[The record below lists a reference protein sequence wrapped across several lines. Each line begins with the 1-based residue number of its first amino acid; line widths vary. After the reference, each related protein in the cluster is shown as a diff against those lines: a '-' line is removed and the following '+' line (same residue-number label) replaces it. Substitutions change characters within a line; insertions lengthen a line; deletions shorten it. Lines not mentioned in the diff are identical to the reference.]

1 MDRIKQVTSPPI
13 LPNFVINEDGS
24 ITKNGVKL
32 KVIPLTISL
41 IRDSLKPK
49 T

>member
-1 MDRIKQVTSPPI
+1 MKNKPPVLI
-13 LPNFVINEDGS
+13 NFIINNDTS
-24 ITKNGVKL
+24 ITINGVKL